1 MTKVLKY
8 FKYIF
13 IIFLVCIVSV
23 YVPIA
28 GYKKLHKTEL
38 VETNNYPVLRV
49 WEIDA
54 FEGGKGSRTG
64 YIQNL
69 AFAFSKKNFCS
80 ILVTTISSDSA
91 RENIQN
97 GNIPDI
103 ISFGAGMYGIE
114 NYIEKFST
122 WCYGEYCLLSL
133 GKNIDFSLA
142 NSENTYVSGG
152 IENLYDL
159 VALFYGLDEAKVVD
173 RTSVYVKLI
182 NGECKFL
189 LGTQRDVF
197 RLKTRGIDFSVQPL
211 NLFSDLYQNISVT
224 NVCNES
230 ALANNF
236 IKFVLSKSEEITKLG
251 LFYEGKKLYSDELQN
266 FENLEI
272 EYKLDFPVTESVY
285 KNIKNYIAQKDI
297 NSLKKLLK

>member
-1 MTKVLKY
+1 
-8 FKYIF
+8 
-13 IIFLVCIVSV
+13 
-23 YVPIA
+23 
-28 GYKKLHKTEL
+28 
-38 VETNNYPVLRV
+38 
-49 WEIDA
+49 
-54 FEGGKGSRTG
+54 
-64 YIQNL
+64 
-69 AFAFSKKNFCS
+69 
-80 ILVTTISSDSA
+80 
-91 RENIQN
+91 
-97 GNIPDI
+97 
-103 ISFGAGMYGIE
+103 
-114 NYIEKFST
+114 
-122 WCYGEYCLLSL
+122 
-133 GKNIDFSLA
+133 
-142 NSENTYVSGG
+142 
-152 IENLYDL
+152 
-159 VALFYGLDEAKVVD
+159 LDEAKVVD